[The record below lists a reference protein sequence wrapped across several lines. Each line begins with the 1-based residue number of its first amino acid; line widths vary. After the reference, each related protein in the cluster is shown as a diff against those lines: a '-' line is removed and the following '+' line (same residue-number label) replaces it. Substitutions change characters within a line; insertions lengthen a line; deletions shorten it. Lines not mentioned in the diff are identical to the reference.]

1 MEKEWVTFRGL
12 QCWRD
17 TDGVRRGFLSLD
29 LTATG
34 WEGRVCMN
42 QRNWFRSW
50 HRVTFLFRRRGRSF
64 NAASFVSLS
73 LLLEMQV
80 KSPNFISSYW
90 QITREFV
97 EQYWFS
103 DSPRIQ
109 IFFQR
114 NCSCAG
120 KLSDPLWERRKNLRE
135 TRIGHATPIVERYF
149 KLPIQFWRSI
159 ESGIFNFL
167 CNDHFHFP
175 LNRASSC
182 SGGQFHRNT
191 GVLSRWF
198 WFTYDSISNDSLLDG
213 NFNSRRI
220 ISTMHHVENSRGKI
234 FRWITQVT
242 GRDKVDSRVWIKR
255 NKFTVW
261 NVRNI
266 SRKSI
271 LVWTGFPCTIYRSGI
286 GARGCLEN
294 VEEVNK
300 NQKGKTRREK

>member
-1 MEKEWVTFRGL
+1 MPLLYRF
-12 QCWRD
+12 
-17 TDGVRRGFLSLD
+17 
-29 LTATG
+29 
-34 WEGRVCMN
+34 
-42 QRNWFRSW
+42 
-50 HRVTFLFRRRGRSF
+50 SF
-64 NAASFVSLS
+64 PSSGNASKISKFYF
-73 LLLEMQV
+73 LLLANYKRIRGTILIHLGFRYFSNGIGVALE
-80 KSPNFISSYW
+80 NW
-90 QITREFV
+90 ATRYEN
-97 EQYWFS
+97 E
-103 DSPRIQ
+103 
-109 IFFQR
+109 
-114 NCSCAG
+114 
-120 KLSDPLWERRKNLRE
+120 ERTLRE

-191 GVLSRWF
+191 GVLPISRWF

>member
-50 HRVTFLFRRRGRSF
+50 HRVTFLFRRRERSF
-64 NAASFVSLS
+64 NAASFVVSLS

-114 NCSCAG
+114 NWSCAG
-120 KLSDPLWERRKNLRE
+120 KLSDPLWERRKNSARNTHRTRHSYRWTVFQAANSIL
-135 TRIGHATPIVERYF
+135 TKHRIGNFQFLMQWPFPFPIESCFVLLRG
-149 KLPIQFWRSI
+149 PISPKHWRSI
-159 ESGIFNFL
+159 
-167 CNDHFHFP
+167 D
-175 LNRASSC
+175 
-182 SGGQFHRNT
+182 
-191 GVLSRWF
+191 LS
-198 WFTYDSISNDSLLDG
+198 
-213 NFNSRRI
+213 
-220 ISTMHHVENSRGKI
+220 M
-234 FRWITQVT
+234 
-242 GRDKVDSRVWIKR
+242 
-255 NKFTVW
+255 
-261 NVRNI
+261 
-266 SRKSI
+266 I
-271 LVWTGFPCTIYRSGI
+271 LIHLRFDF
-286 GARGCLEN
+286 
-294 VEEVNK
+294 
-300 NQKGKTRREK
+300 